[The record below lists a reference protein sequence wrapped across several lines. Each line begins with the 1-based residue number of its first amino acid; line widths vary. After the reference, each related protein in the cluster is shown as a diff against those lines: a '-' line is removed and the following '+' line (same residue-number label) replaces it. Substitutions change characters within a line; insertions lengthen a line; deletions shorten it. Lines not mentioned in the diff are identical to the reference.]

1 MVDLAGEPEGRNVSE
16 YIVVYRAR
24 SAARFF
30 PNEFFELTVASPHFP
45 LGPIRLRSFTSWVGE
60 EPLALPRELIVEAR
74 GPAASLDDAVTTFS
88 AVARPV
94 ATMAAF
100 VANVR
105 VGPLDVHLAYDCSPT
120 KSERPFMEAF
130 VPDERGG
137 VSSGRRIRPHLM
149 TPASTAFIGLTV
161 DSARV
166 DRALRQYEL
175 ALREWYLGGEWLA
188 LSHLWIASENLT
200 KAVIRKVCADQG
212 VSEEDLAHAYDV
224 VTDDPKKPHWSD
236 LLGARIRKAAI
247 FEGDTGT
254 YNTAKEASD
263 GLEHGFLEFNKIT
276 ANAVKCADKT
286 FRYIR
291 KTILSLLGLPEDIV
305 TELLDIPPRD
315 VQSDRKVIRG
325 RLVGVAE
332 DPADENSLNPL
343 LEWNSAIES
352 ITREGEK
359 FVHNA
364 KERITVKTHPDV
376 RFHMDRLELVGRLE
390 AGEATRQFSDEDVA
404 FEEFKTP
411 SGPKLMDRAQVLIDG
426 SLSAIG
432 EAGYSLPGLLA
443 FQLFGQGVA
452 SFQSAR
458 VLVGALQPVEA
469 LPSLRTLT
477 LTAARFEQ
485 TAATNGPGL
494 GLVLRMNLE
503 WLEALGADQELVD
516 ERSGRSWTRPSG
528 WA

>member
-45 LGPIRLRSFTSWVGE
+45 LGPIRLRSFRSWVGE

-105 VGPLDVHLAYDCSPT
+105 VGPLDVHLAYDCGPT

-200 KAVIRKVCADQG
+200 KAVVRKLCTEQELT
-212 VSEEDLAHAYDV
+212 EEGLAHTYDV
-224 VTDDPKKPHWSD
+224 ATDDPAKQRWSVELD
-236 LLGARIRKAAI
+236 ARVRSSVI
-247 FEGDTGT
+247 FDGDVKT
-254 YNTAKEASD
+254 YKTAKAASD
-263 GLEHGFLEFNKIT
+263 GLEH
-276 ANAVKCADKT
+276 
-286 FRYIR
+286 
-291 KTILSLLGLPEDIV
+291 
-305 TELLDIPPRD
+305 
-315 VQSDRKVIRG
+315 
-325 RLVGVAE
+325 
-332 DPADENSLNPL
+332 
-343 LEWNSAIES
+343 
-352 ITREGEK
+352 
-359 FVHNA
+359 
-364 KERITVKTHPDV
+364 
-376 RFHMDRLELVGRLE
+376 
-390 AGEATRQFSDEDVA
+390 
-404 FEEFKTP
+404 
-411 SGPKLMDRAQVLIDG
+411 
-426 SLSAIG
+426 
-432 EAGYSLPGLLA
+432 
-443 FQLFGQGVA
+443 
-452 SFQSAR
+452 
-458 VLVGALQPVEA
+458 
-469 LPSLRTLT
+469 
-477 LTAARFEQ
+477 
-485 TAATNGPGL
+485 
-494 GLVLRMNLE
+494 
-503 WLEALGADQELVD
+503 
-516 ERSGRSWTRPSG
+516 
-528 WA
+528 